1 MSSRFSRE
9 NTARRPKVKTTQHF
23 LTLPLEIREQV
34 YSEILVTMPCTLLQL
49 LRSNRQ
55 ISKEAQ
61 PFLYKQPIIFDGQVE
76 LFSWLK
82 KVDRDLLRHVTTI
95 KFKLHD
101 IDAKRI
107 VGALGERLRRV
118 KVSPGT
124 PAVDSNPYDM
134 ACEQQVKRI
143 GEVFSLLANV
153 KDLTILECQQSDPQP
168 SFHMLV
174 AFSQEL
180 GRRFPSL
187 QTLSIQ
193 NDFFPTTFI
202 SKFSHLRT
210 LRLTGFSTTGP
221 AETEA
226 ALSVLPCLSSLS
238 ITSPSAGLTFQ
249 QRPGYTGPLRV
260 QCITPAVLG
269 SLRNLKY
276 LSIYDA
282 LDSTASKP
290 KPVFITPDLFASLS
304 SLPLTTL
311 RLATNHPMVPAQ
323 TLQAMWSFLAS
334 PSCPLLF
341 LDLALPL
348 VVVPSHKDMMEDELD
363 ELEEEDVGL
372 KEVRIC
378 RPGSTFDKE
387 KGLRGW
393 VEGALGELGVR
404 LEWGVWS
411 DWFEGDW

>member
-1 MSSRFSRE
+1 M
-9 NTARRPKVKTTQHF
+9 KTTQHF

-34 YSEILVTMPCTLLQL
+34 YSDILMTMPGALLQL

-55 ISKEAQ
+55 ISREAQ
-61 PFLYKQPIIFDGQVE
+61 PFLYKQPILFDGQAE

-82 KVDRDLLRHVTTI
+82 KIDRDLLRHVTTV

-124 PAVDSNPYDM
+124 PGACNDNPYNN
-134 ACEQQVKRI
+134 ACDQQVKQI
-143 GEVFSLLANV
+143 GEAFSLIPNV
-153 KDLTILECQQSDPQP
+153 KDLTILECKQSDPHP

-174 AFSQEL
+174 SFSQEL

-193 NDFFPTTFI
+193 NDLMPTTFI
-202 SKFSHLRT
+202 SNFRHLRT

-226 ALSVLPCLSSLS
+226 ALSVLPYLSSLS

-260 QCITPAVLG
+260 QCITPALLS
-269 SLRNLKY
+269 SLRSLTT

-290 KPVFITPDLFASLS
+290 QPIFITPDLFVPLS

-311 RLATNHPMVPAQ
+311 RLATNHPLIPTH
-323 TLQAMWSFLAS
+323 TLQALWSFLAS
-334 PSCPLLF
+334 SSCPLLF

-348 VVVPSHKDMMEDELD
+348 VVVPSHRGMMEDELD
-363 ELEEEDVGL
+363 ELDEDEVEL
-372 KEVRIC
+372 REVRIC
-378 RPGSTFDKE
+378 RPASTFDRE
-387 KGLRGW
+387 KGLRAW
-393 VEGALGELGVR
+393 VEGALGEFGVR
-404 LEWGVWS
+404 VEWGVWS

>member
-1 MSSRFSRE
+1 M
-9 NTARRPKVKTTQHF
+9 ARRPKVNTTQHF

-34 YSEILVTMPCTLLQL
+34 YSEILVTMPRTLLQL
-49 LRSNRQ
+49 IRSNRQ

-61 PFLYKQPIIFDGQVE
+61 PFLYKQPIVFDGQAE
-76 LFSWLK
+76 LFRWLK

-95 KFKLHD
+95 EFKLHD
-101 IDAKRI
+101 IDAKGI

-124 PAVDSNPYDM
+124 PGVCSNPYDT
-134 ACEQQVKRI
+134 ACDQQVKQI
-143 GEVFSLLANV
+143 GEAFSLLPNV
-153 KDLTILECQQSDPQP
+153 KDLTVLECKQSDPHP
-168 SFHMLV
+168 SFHMLLS
-174 AFSQEL
+174 FSREL

-187 QTLSIQ
+187 QTLSIR
-193 NDFFPTTFI
+193 NDLLPTTFI
-202 SKFSHLRT
+202 SKFRHLRA
-210 LRLTGFSTTGP
+210 LRLTGFSTSGP

-226 ALSVLPCLSSLS
+226 ALSVLPHLSSLS
-238 ITSPSAGLTFQ
+238 ITSPSAGLAFQ
-249 QRPGYTGPLRV
+249 QRPGYTGALRV

-290 KPVFITPDLFASLS
+290 QPVFIAPDLFTPLS
-304 SLPLTTL
+304 SLSLTTL
-311 RLATNHPMVPAQ
+311 RLATNHPMVSTP

-348 VVVPSHKDMMEDELD
+348 VVVPSHKDMIEDELD

-378 RPGSTFDKE
+378 RPGSTFNKE

-404 LEWGVWS
+404 VEWGVWS

>member
-1 MSSRFSRE
+1 M
-9 NTARRPKVKTTQHF
+9 ARRPKVKTTRHF

-34 YSEILVTMPCTLLQL
+34 YSEILVSMPRTLLQL

-61 PFLYKQPIIFDGQVE
+61 PFLYKQPIVFDGQAE
-76 LFSWLK
+76 LFGWLK
-82 KVDRDLLRHVTTI
+82 KVDRNLLRHVTTI

-101 IDAKRI
+101 IDAKGI

-118 KVSPGT
+118 KVSPGS
-124 PAVDSNPYDM
+124 PGVGSNPYDM
-134 ACEQQVKRI
+134 ACDQQVKQI
-143 GEVFSLLANV
+143 GEAFSLFPNV
-153 KDLTILECQQSDPQP
+153 KDLTVLECKQSDPHP

-193 NDFFPTTFI
+193 DDLLPTTFI
-202 SKFSHLRT
+202 SKFRHLRT

-226 ALSVLPCLSSLS
+226 TLSVLPYLTSLS

-249 QRPGYTGPLRV
+249 QRPGYTGPVRV
-260 QCITPAVLG
+260 QCITPTVLR

-290 KPVFITPDLFASLS
+290 QPIFITPDLFASLS

-323 TLQAMWSFLAS
+323 ILQALWGFLAS

-348 VVVPSHKDMMEDELD
+348 VVVPSHKDMMEEELDELD
-363 ELEEEDVGL
+363 EDDVGL
-372 KEVRIC
+372 KQVRIC
-378 RPGSTFDKE
+378 RPESTFHKE

-404 LEWGVWS
+404 VEWGVWS
-411 DWFEGDW
+411 DWFEGDC